1 MIETLLQFV
10 GKVVFYGGGA
20 VGLAYGLFIFL
31 GKKWIENKF
40 TAKLQEYKSAQ
51 DRELEDVRYR
61 INTLFSRVTKIHE
74 KEYEVLP
81 TAWAK
86 LHDAKDCIGA
96 LVSPLQSYPDF
107 GRLKEPEIRSIVACY
122 NWEEYQ
128 IQDLLNT
135 HDKDKY
141 FKEKIFWHQL
151 SEARS
156 KFSDFHIYITRNR
169 IFLSQE
175 LKEQFNKADNLLWET
190 LLTREVGE
198 EANDHKM
205 ISNSYKK
212 LKENIELIIST
223 IEKLLQERLRYTEA
237 L

>member
-1 MIETLLQFV
+1 METFLEFI
-10 GKVVFYGGGA
+10 GKLVVYGGGA

-40 TAKLQEYKSAQ
+40 ATRLEEYKLAH

-81 TAWAK
+81 MAWAK
-86 LHDAKDCIGA
+86 LHDGRDHISS
-96 LVSPLQSYPDF
+96 LVSPFQQYTDLD
-107 GRLKEPEIRSIVACY
+107 RLKEYEIRKILTSYKWDNDHI
-122 NWEEYQ
+122 N
-128 IQDLLNT
+128 DLMIAP
-135 HDKDKY
+135 DKNKY
-141 FKEKIFWHQL
+141 FQEKIFWYRL
-151 SEARS
+151 NEARS

-175 LKEQFNKADNLLWET
+175 LKEHFNKADNLLWDSLVMREAGET
-190 LLTREVGE
+190 VK
-198 EANDHKM
+198 DFKM
-205 ISNSYKK
+205 IYDSYKK
-212 LKENIELIIST
+212 IKENIDIVIST
-223 IEKLLQERLRYTEA
+223 IEKLVQERLKYDEA